1 MVRFMQRAIVSGVT
15 GHLGQEVARQLA
27 SAGVQ
32 VHGLT
37 RQERILEGS
46 NDPAAHLHRIDGKL
60 ETLLSIFN
68 EVRPDIVFHIAG
80 HYRREHQ
87 GGDIAALIETNI
99 HFGTQLLEAM
109 RLTECR
115 HLVTAGSY
123 FQHFDAD
130 AYRPL
135 NLYAAT
141 KQAFEDLIEYYVD
154 ACEISAV
161 RLTVC
166 DIYSEHDAR
175 RKLMT
180 DMATAWANQTT
191 LIFKDEEI
199 WVDLVHVEDAAAAF
213 LQAVR
218 LLESDLVPPC
228 ALTRYS
234 ITSGRDLTSAELIAL
249 FERLGGRKL
258 IVNRGKG
265 WHLSR
270 RMKPWRGAVLPGW
283 TPRVGIEDGILRML
297 AKWKQ

>member
-1 MVRFMQRAIVSGVT
+1 MQRAIVSGAT

-37 RQERILEGS
+37 RQEVARDG
-46 NDPAAHLHRIDGKL
+46 AAGEPSVHLHRVDGQL
-60 ETLLSIFN
+60 ESLLSVFN
-68 EVRPDIVFHIAG
+68 EVRPDVVFHIAG
-80 HYRREHQ
+80 FYRREHQ
-87 GGDIAALIETNI
+87 AADVAALMETNI
-99 HFGTQLLEAM
+99 HFGVQLLEAM
-109 RLTECR
+109 RLAECR

-141 KQAFEDLIEYYVD
+141 KQAFEDLIAYYVD
-154 ACEISAV
+154 ACDISAV

-166 DIYSEHDAR
+166 DIYSEYDTR

-180 DMATAWANQTT
+180 DIATAWASKTP
-191 LIFKDEEI
+191 LHFKDEEI

-213 LQAVR
+213 FQAAK
-218 LLESDLVPPC
+218 LLETNLVPHH

-234 ITSGRDLTSAELIAL
+234 ITSGRNVTSVELIAL
-249 FERLGGRKL
+249 FESLGGRKL
-258 IVNRGKG
+258 LVNRGRG
-265 WHLSR
+265 WQLPR
-270 RMKPWRGAVLPGW
+270 RMKPWCGAVLPGW
-283 TPRVGIEDGILRML
+283 TPRVSIEDGIVRLLER
-297 AKWKQ
+297 WQQ